1 MCHDF
6 VYIFD
11 TQAVKGWQMIF
22 NWGKV
27 AGHLSVRVLSR
38 LCNTT
43 TRQL

>member
-11 TQAVKGWQMIF
+11 TQEVKGWQMIF